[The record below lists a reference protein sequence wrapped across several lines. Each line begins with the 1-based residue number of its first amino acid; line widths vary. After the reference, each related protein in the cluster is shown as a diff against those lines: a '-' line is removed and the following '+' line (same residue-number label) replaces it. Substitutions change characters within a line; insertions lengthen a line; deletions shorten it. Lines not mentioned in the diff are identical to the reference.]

1 MGSFCRVG
9 QGTQGFLGRVGIGEE
24 AELVSFPDVPKFR
37 KFGYFG
43 RVTES
48 GVRESVCVEMSVGER
63 SSLGEGVDDGGS
75 RK

>member
-1 MGSFCRVG
+1 MTGS
-9 QGTQGFLGRVGIGEE
+9 GR
-24 AELVSFPDVPKFR
+24 ELRAFRAGLALVKKRNRSVFPDVPVFR
-37 KFGYFG
+37 KFGDFG
-43 RVTES
+43 RVTER